1 MIYSQ
6 FENRTAKCK
15 NVRIENNIK
24 EEVLSDIKKLTKA
37 GVIYI
42 VYAKNKS
49 ELAKSLESTVSRAGY
64 NVQIMPYTEDMLW
77 EELEC
82 NCEGLVLLGSDPA
95 QYYNGKKCI
104 LITDNLDLY
113 NVLHKIGR
121 AHV

>member
-42 VYAKNKS
+42 VYAKI
-49 ELAKSLESTVSRAGY
+49 E
-64 NVQIMPYTEDMLW
+64 
-77 EELEC
+77 
-82 NCEGLVLLGSDPA
+82 
-95 QYYNGKKCI
+95 
-104 LITDNLDLY
+104 
-113 NVLHKIGR
+113 
-121 AHV
+121 

>member
-49 ELAKSLESTVSRAGY
+49 ELAKSLEST
-64 NVQIMPYTEDMLW
+64 E
-77 EELEC
+77 
-82 NCEGLVLLGSDPA
+82 
-95 QYYNGKKCI
+95 
-104 LITDNLDLY
+104 
-113 NVLHKIGR
+113 IGR
-121 AHV
+121 ASCRERV